1 MAPAATTAGERP
13 TIETGVLENLLLRD
27 DNIYETSL
35 NSEDYLNS
43 LAPIIKDAVKSNG
56 LSDLIYKLNDIV
68 SEKDEELAE
77 LSLSST
83 KDINSCI
90 DTIDEIHTDARGMS
104 ESLVDVSRSLNDS
117 VVDLVVRKKK
127 YIRAKEVSNKI
138 QETSV
143 VLNLCIQVLEST
155 NRIHDLIKQHKYFSA
170 LKLIDELKNI
180 HLPKVENFSFS
191 LKIYDSIPHLTNMI
205 KEESFD
211 NLNKWL
217 SMNLER
223 RLIEV
228 GNRLYD
234 NLHILQTNWEAERE
248 KNPTFKSHKLNSPVE
263 VVSRDPL
270 TNLNILNDANLVI
283 DLSTIFD
290 SILVYLTMNE
300 EEELQ
305 ALYHK
310 EWMKRYNR
318 VIYPITSATA
328 QSIAEFQDINTLDH
342 YLRKIAALFV
352 LDRQINLSTKYQLR
366 TQANSNDLWDS
377 YVAKLKPV
385 LARFIETQLHGF
397 SEFESVKN
405 LIGNFMQIM
414 ENNGFRINDLYD
426 ILMSLF
432 RNQLTPEL
440 IQDFRSE
447 FLEAIQ
453 SDHYM
458 PLVINNQD
466 DYDRIMKI
474 CWYKPDQYF
483 APSKITRMPVS
494 LPFSEDYVHFCLGIR
509 SLLDDILHFTRM
521 HYGME
526 ITELNSIIVN
536 EIFERI
542 LGSEKGYG
550 ICNDMRAFIEKNASN
565 KEIVAQS
572 YTNLEYYLYSLF
584 EIGKLINRRLRVNM
598 GLGVHGNDNVYTLR
612 AVDEF
617 KRLREFAE
625 QTIFAMVDGKISELL
640 DMVELD
646 DWLPTVK
653 NSESNYSIKDFA
665 MFLENLFTSIF
676 ATLPVA
682 VKTIGLIRT
691 YDSVAQHFV
700 NVLKDVPRFNR
711 IGIENFDL
719 DIKYLESSMQQLDTT
734 QSDSDVLTKTFDE
747 LRQCIDLLL
756 LEDYEEYKRNPDF
769 RARFDRIRA
778 DEGFKLISKMHSGE
792 ESPQFDVNTP
802 LEEVRSQ
809 TPNQMG
815 DNQSLFSN
823 TTSSRFAKFSSR
835 FNKAN

>member
-1 MAPAATTAGERP
+1 M
-13 TIETGVLENLLLRD
+13 
-27 DNIYETSL
+27 
-35 NSEDYLNS
+35 NS
-43 LAPIIKDAVKSNG
+43 LAPIIKDAVNANG

-90 DTIDEIHTDARGMS
+90 DTIDEIHECARGMS
-104 ESLVDVSRSLNDS
+104 ESLVDVSRSLNES
-117 VVDLVVRKKK
+117 VVELVVKKK
-127 YIRAKEVSNKI
+127 KFIKAKEVSNKI

-191 LKIYDSIPHLTNMI
+191 VKIYDSIPHLTNMI

-228 GNRLYD
+228 GNRLYE
-234 NLHILQTNWEAERE
+234 NLRLLQTNWEAERE
-248 KNPTFKSHKLNSPVE
+248 SNPSFKSHKLNSPVE
-263 VVSRDPL
+263 IVSRDPL
-270 TNLNILNDANLVI
+270 TNLNILNDRNLVI
-283 DLSTIFD
+283 DLSTIYD
-290 SILVYLTMNE
+290 SILVYLTLNE
-300 EEELQ
+300 EDELQ

-328 QSIAEFQDINTLDH
+328 QSVAEFLDIGALEQ

-385 LARFIETQLHGF
+385 LMHYIESKSHGLDGY
-397 SEFESVKN
+397 EAIKN
-405 LIGNFMQIM
+405 LVGNFMQIM

-432 RNQLTPEL
+432 RNQLTPAL
-440 IQDFRSE
+440 IQDFRTE

-458 PLVINNQD
+458 PLVINNKD

-483 APSKITRMPVS
+483 APTKVTRMPVS

-509 SLLDDILHFTRM
+509 SLLDDILHFTRV
-521 HYGME
+521 HYGYE

-536 EIFERI
+536 DIFERI
-542 LGSEKGYG
+542 LGSEKDYG
-550 ICNDMRAFIEKNASN
+550 ICNDMKNFIEKNANN

-584 EIGKLINRRLRVNM
+584 EIGKLINRRLRVNT

-617 KRLREFAE
+617 KKLREFAE

-640 DMVELD
+640 DMVEFS
-646 DWLPTVK
+646 DWLPTVR
-653 NSESNYSIKDFA
+653 NTESNYNIKDFA

-676 ATLPVA
+676 ATLPFA

-700 NVLKDVPRFNR
+700 NVLKDVPRYNR

-719 DIKYLESSMQQLDTT
+719 DIRYLESSMQQLDTT
-734 QSDSDVLTKTFDE
+734 QSDSDVLAKTFDE

-756 LEDYEEYKRNPDF
+756 LDNYDEYKRNPDF
-769 RARFDRIRA
+769 RARFDRIKA
-778 DEGFKLISKMHSGE
+778 DDGLKLISKMRSGDV
-792 ESPQFDVNTP
+792 SPHFDVNTP
-802 LEEVRSQ
+802 LEQVRSR
-809 TPNQMG
+809 TPQF
-815 DNQSLFSN
+815 DNQSILSN
-823 TTSSRFAKFSSR
+823 STTRFAKFSSR
-835 FNKAN
+835 FKKDM